1 MNAKGSTLPATANV
15 RGNLTEPRTEPGPR
29 DTVRRAFAFAG
40 RSGRSE
46 LIAYLFACLMITIP
60 LSFVTGLALNHE
72 AHMLIGNAVTVL
84 LALPL
89 PALLVRRY
97 HDSGRSGAWVWLAV
111 LGFTIWLTRAAISTA
126 WGTNARLSFDSW
138 TWLIDWAVI
147 VANLASVMLAL
158 LPGTAGANRF
168 GEDPRG

>member
-1 MNAKGSTLPATANV
+1 MPTTANV
-15 RGNLTEPRTEPGPR
+15 RGNLTELHPARAAPPLGPWQV
-29 DTVRRAFAFAG
+29 VRRSFVPGG
-40 RSGRSE
+40 RSTRSE
-46 LIAYLFACLMITIP
+46 LIGYLFACLMITIP

-72 AHMLIGNAVTVL
+72 AHMLLGNAVTVL
-84 LALPL
+84 LAVPL
-89 PALLVRRY
+89 PTLLIRRY

-126 WGTNARLSFDSW
+126 WGMNARLSFDTW

-168 GEDPRG
+168 GDDPRG